1 MSTENA
7 TQTLVLERTRVLAEI
22 PAPTFSEGAGADQV
36 ALGWAEDGTRHEHGK
51 LYGPGVGDNTVA
63 VTALSALDTE
73 LPANPGADVWLVATV
88 AEQGS
93 GDLGGARHAVA
104 SPPVQVGS
112 MIAVAGNYLGRVVTT
127 AVGTVR
133 RRVMFDCPGG
143 DVWEASDR
151 PSAVHAVGG
160 FIDRVGRL
168 AQPGHANRQAV
179 NVGRVG
185 GGEASNARARSAWC
199 EIEIRS
205 TDSGALSDLEDG
217 VRAAAD
223 GFAGVVVDI
232 QKIGRRP
239 AGSIGDDHP
248 LVGGA
253 IAALRRAGRSVGLG
267 SASTDANAVLVVGI
281 PAVTVGITTG
291 GREHTPEEWIDT
303 EPIERGVTI
312 LADTIV
318 GFVGSAS

>member
-133 RRVMFDCPGG
+133 RRVMFDGPGG
-143 DVWEASDR
+143 DAWEASDR

-232 QKIGRRP
+232 QKIGTQARRP
-239 AGSIGDDHP
+239 AGPQAVSVTTIHSLEAQSRRCAGP
-248 LVGGA
+248 GA
-253 IAALRRAGRSVGLG
+253 PSG
-267 SASTDANAVLVVGI
+267 SAARA
-281 PAVTVGITTG
+281 P
-291 GREHTPEEWIDT
+291 TPTQFWSS
-303 EPIERGVTI
+303 
-312 LADTIV
+312 
-318 GFVGSAS
+318 GSRL